1 MPRLLN
7 NSLSIF
13 FLTVFFLILTGCQSR
28 EPEPLTKSGFYFDT
42 SITLTVYGTE
52 DDSILDQCLSQCRDY
67 EQLLSRTI
75 TGSDI
80 NRVNLGRGK
89 PVEVHAETAALI
101 NQAIAYGQL
110 SGGIFD
116 CSIAP
121 LSTLWDFHSETHI
134 IPSGSKL
141 QSALS
146 HVDYRK
152 IKVHENTV
160 TLEDPLMEIDLGGIA
175 KGFIADQIKEYLESQ
190 NVSSALI
197 NLGGNVLAMGNKPDG
212 SLWNIGIQRPFATA
226 GISIATAAISDQ
238 SLVTSG
244 VYERYFEKDG
254 VLYHHLL
261 DPSTGYPF
269 ENELYSVTILSDSS
283 TEADALSTTCFGL
296 GLEKGLEMIESL
308 EGVEALFVTSD
319 EELHYSKNFPR

>member
-7 NSLSIF
+7 HSLSVF
-13 FLTVFFLILTGCQSR
+13 FLTAVFLILAGCRNR

-42 SITLTVYGTE
+42 TVTLTVYGTE
-52 DDSILDQCLSQCRDY
+52 DDSILDQCLSLCRDY
-67 EQLLSRTI
+67 EQMLSRTI

-80 NRVNLGRGK
+80 NRVNLGRGE

-101 NQAIAYGQL
+101 KQAVAYGQL

-121 LSTLWDFHSETHI
+121 LSALWDFHSEAHR
-134 IPSGSKL
+134 IPSDSKL

-152 IKVHENTV
+152 IKINKNTV

-190 NVSSALI
+190 NISSALI
-197 NLGGNVLAMGNKPDG
+197 NLGGNVLAVGNKPDG
-212 SLWNIGIQRPFATA
+212 SLWNIGIQKPFATA
-226 GISIATAAISDQ
+226 GTSIATASISDQ

-269 ENELYSVTILSDSS
+269 YNDLCSVTILSDSS
-283 TEADALSTTCFGL
+283 SEADALSTTCFGL
-296 GLEKGLEMIESL
+296 GLEKGMEMIESL
-308 EGVEALFVTSD
+308 EGVEALFVTAD